1 MSRPVLAAA
10 LRVAIVLVPAVVSLA
25 AVAAAAWLVRPPSAD
40 AAAVARLGGLLLL
53 GVVVAIVV
61 ERAARRLL
69 PLVVLLKM
77 AMLFPDRAPSRLRA
91 ARRACSV
98 TAASALR
105 PQPGD
110 DARAVADRVVAL
122 LAALASHD
130 RRTRGHAH
138 RVHVLAELLARELG
152 LARADRDKLRWAAL
166 LHDIGKLE
174 VPSSVLNKP
183 ASLDDDEWA
192 AMRAHPE
199 AGARL
204 AGPLLGWL
212 GPWGDAIAQ
221 HHERFDGTGY
231 PLGLAGD
238 GIGYAGRLVC
248 LVDAFETMTAAR
260 AYKKAMATRDARAE
274 LARCAGTQ
282 FDPQLVRAFL
292 AIPLPRLLWAGGPFA
307 FLVQVP
313 FLPLIQAGGRTA
325 AAGLTAAS
333 TGLVA
338 GGAAV
343 VIGSSLGMAATAT
356 AAPASA
362 TSAPVVVA
370 ADGSTST
377 GTSSGGGATG
387 SPLPAGGTGAG
398 TSGGGVVT
406 HPTAVPSASAVPT
419 GSAAPSSTSST
430 PKPITS
436 TVAGAVGAVGGVVG
450 GAVGGVASALPTVAL
465 PVATIAPSTG
475 PSGTSVTVTVPI
487 LPPIKLKLP

>member
-25 AVAAAAWLVRPPSAD
+25 AVAAVAWLVRPPSAD
-40 AAAVARLGGLLLL
+40 APAVARLLGLLLL
-53 GVVVAIVV
+53 GVVVAILV
-61 ERAARRLL
+61 ERVARRLL

-77 AMLFPDRAPSRLRA
+77 AMLFPDRAPSRLRT
-91 ARRACSV
+91 ARRACNV

-105 PQPGD
+105 PQQGD
-110 DARAVADRVVAL
+110 DAKAVADRVIAL

-174 VPSSVLNKP
+174 VPASVLNKP
-183 ASLDDDEWA
+183 ASLDDAEWA
-192 AMRAHPE
+192 AMRSHPE
-199 AGARL
+199 TGARL

-238 GIGYAGRLVC
+238 GIGYSGRLVC

-274 LARCAGTQ
+274 LARCAGSQ

-292 AIPLPRLLWAGGPFA
+292 AIPLPRLLWAGGPLA

-356 AAPASA
+356 AAPASGTTVPLA
-362 TSAPVVVA
+362 VA
-370 ADGSTST
+370 AEGSTGT

-387 SPLPAGGTGAG
+387 SPLPAGGTGTG
-398 TSGGGVVT
+398 TPGGGVVT
-406 HPTAVPSASAVPT
+406 GPTAMPSASAAPT
-419 GSAAPSSTSST
+419 GSAAPSPTGST
-430 PKPITS
+430 PRPTRS
-436 TVAGAVGAVGGVVG
+436 TVGGAVGGAVG
-450 GAVGGVASALPTVAL
+450 SAVGGVASALPTVAL
-465 PVATIAPSTG
+465 PVVTVAPSTG